1 MIGRKDKIVSNFGL
15 PAEGNASVSVAK
27 TDFVRFAYKIIV
39 GKEMKK
45 IILFDLDGTLI
56 DSTEAI
62 LESFY
67 HSLSTHNEVVDI
79 VDAMILAQI
88 GHPLATMFEALGVAA
103 ASVDKHVTTYKL
115 YYREISCAKTFMLP
129 NAVEALQEASQ
140 YARLGVVTTKTGHY
154 SRELLEH
161 FGVMHYFEVLVG
173 FENVSNPKP
182 HAEPILTAL
191 KQMNAGMEDVWMI
204 GDTTLDLEASRNAGV
219 NAVGVLSGYHN
230 HEQLSS
236 FDFAI
241 THDSLEA
248 VRHIQHQ

>member
-1 MIGRKDKIVSNFGL
+1 MAF
-15 PAEGNASVSVAK
+15 
-27 TDFVRFAYKIIV
+27 KIIAM

-67 HSLSTHNEVVDI
+67 HSLGTHNEIDNVTDE
-79 VDAMILAQI
+79 MILAQI
-88 GHPLATMFEALGVAA
+88 GHPLQTMF
-103 ASVDKHVTTYKL
+103 ASVGINDVSIEKHVATYKL

-129 NAVEALQEASQ
+129 NAVEAIREASQ
-140 YARLGVVTTKTGHY
+140 FARLGVVTTKTGHY

-161 FGVMHYFEVLVG
+161 FGVMSYFEVLVG
-173 FENVSNPKP
+173 FENVTNPKP

-191 KQMNAGMEDVWMI
+191 KQMAAGVEDVWMI
-204 GDTTLDLEASRNAGV
+204 GDTTLDLEASLNAGV

-230 HEQLSS
+230 HKQLSS
-236 FDFAI
+236 FNFI
-241 THDSLEA
+241 IVQNSLEA
-248 VRHIQHQ
+248 IRHIAKEG